1 MTWLRICEIEFAEK
15 GHGAVTIACSCNSNG
30 DDSDRRLDGF
40 KAQGEV
46 REVLSEAGVIS
57 RKSSLRDV
65 FVRAR
70 IKVHELT
77 HA

>member
-1 MTWLRICEIEFAEK
+1 MTWVRICEVEFAEE
-15 GHGAVTIACSCNSNG
+15 GHGAVTIACSCSSNG
-30 DDSDRRLDGF
+30 DGSGRRLGGF
-40 KAQGEV
+40 EAQGEV
-46 REVLSEAGVIS
+46 REVLSEASVIS
-57 RKSSLRDV
+57 CKSSLRDV

>member
-1 MTWLRICEIEFAEK
+1 MEE
-15 GHGAVTIACSCNSNG
+15 GHGVVTIACNCNSNG
-30 DDSDRRLDGF
+30 DGSGRRLGGF
-40 KAQGEV
+40 EAKGEV
-46 REVLSEAGVIS
+46 REVLSEAGDIS

-70 IKVHELT
+70 LKVHELT